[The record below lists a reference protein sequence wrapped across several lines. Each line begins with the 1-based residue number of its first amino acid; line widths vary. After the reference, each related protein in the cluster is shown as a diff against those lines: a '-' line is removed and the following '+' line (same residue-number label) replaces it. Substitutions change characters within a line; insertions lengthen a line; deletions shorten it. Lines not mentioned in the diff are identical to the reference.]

1 MKTSCP
7 YLPYSCKSPSE
18 TTALC
23 TGCSELITRKTQA
36 RVYDRSEPESRAF
49 IPRPLSSFRPHC
61 KMNGHNPQ
69 PHGDGGHGNGHSPQQ
84 DGNGPRSTGTNAE
97 LGTVTSGAPVTGSST
112 GGAASNQDPMLG
124 LVNSFLGTVRPDI
137 PLSGGTQA
145 ARPPAPRPPASV
157 VQTEA
162 AALVAQ
168 WREIWGVPST
178 TPNQPG
184 NSSNGTVN
192 GNGHSAGNGH
202 R

>member
-7 YLPYSCKSPSE
+7 YLPYSCKGPSE

-23 TGCSELITRKTQA
+23 TECSELITRKTQA

-49 IPRPLSSFRPHC
+49 IPHPLSSFRPHC
-61 KMNGHNPQ
+61 KMNGHDPQ
-69 PHGDGGHGNGHSPQQ
+69 PDGDGGHASGNSPQAN
-84 DGNGPRSTGTNAE
+84 GNGPPS
-97 LGTVTSGAPVTGSST
+97 TGSSARLGTSTT
-112 GGAASNQDPMLG
+112 GAPAPGGTGVTSTPDSMLG
-124 LVNSFLGTVRPDI
+124 RVNRFLSIVMPDV
-137 PLSGGTQA
+137 PLPGETQA
-145 ARPPAPRPPASV
+145 ARPQAPRPPASV